1 MLPLN
6 EQQRLNLIDSS
17 QLYEA
22 YEQARHQSLA
32 HKYGMNWKTARGREY
47 LFRASDATGH
57 GRSLGVRSAETE
69 VFMKPLMPE
78 KFGLTNAT
86 KPSNYAFKN
95 KHA

>member
-1 MLPLN
+1 MFLQENKMRPLN

-22 YEQARHQSLA
+22 YEQARHQSLS

-69 VFMKPLMPE
+69 AIYE
-78 KFGLTNAT
+78 
-86 KPSNYAFKN
+86 
-95 KHA
+95 